1 MGIISNLISF
11 GSGYVVGAQ
20 KGYEPIKRAT
30 RRAGSAVTDRVPALR
45 STRTGTEGILDVR
58 EVREVMTAA
67 PQTIGTTGTIAEA
80 ARMMRDEDIGDVI
93 VTDGDRPV
101 GIVTDRD
108 IAVRAIA
115 AGSDP
120 SSTQVSKVIGPLV
133 TVAPT
138 ETIQEAMRRMRDANV
153 RRLPVVESDRVIG
166 VVSLGDL
173 SGLPGAASVLADV
186 SNAPPNG

>member
-1 MGIISNLISF
+1 MGIISTLISF
-11 GSGYVVGAQ
+11 GAGYAVGAQ

-30 RRAGSAVTDRVPALR
+30 QRAGSALTDRVPALR
-45 STRTGTEGILDVR
+45 STRTGTDGIVDVR
-58 EVREVMTAA
+58 EVREVMTAT

-80 ARMMRDEDIGDVI
+80 ARMMRDDAIGDVI

-115 AGSDP
+115 EGSDP
-120 SSTQVSKVIGPLV
+120 SATPVSKVIGPLV

-138 ETIQEAMRRMRDANV
+138 GTIQEAMRRMRDANV
-153 RRLPVVESDRVIG
+153 RRLPVVEGDRVIG

-186 SNAPPNG
+186 SNAPPNS